1 MSYTVCEVPSYDRRT
16 RAQVVSLLADEGLTL
31 DAHLDYT
38 CAVLDDDGSVIA
50 TGSCFASSLRCFAV
64 AKEHQG
70 EGLLNTIVSHLI
82 EVQAARGNFHLFL
95 YTKPK
100 SARFFADLGFYE
112 IARPDSTLVFM
123 ENRRSGFESFCQRL
137 AGTRR
142 AGSAAAIVMNAN
154 PFTLG
159 HRYLVEQ
166 AAKVYDTVH
175 LFVLSEDASLFP
187 ADVRFRLVQEGV
199 NDLPNAVLHRT
210 EDYLISAAT
219 FPSYFL
225 RDSESAIRANAR
237 LDLALFAKIAAAL
250 GVTARFVGEE
260 PASVV
265 TGLYNEIM
273 AQELPK
279 AGIRCVVVP
288 RLEKG
293 GRAVSASSVRQAIHE
308 GDMDAAK
315 AMLPPSTW
323 AYLTS
328 PEAAGV
334 LSAIRASKEVIHY

>member
-1 MSYTVCEVPSYDRRT
+1 MSYTVCEVSAYDRRT
-16 RAQVVSLLADEGLTL
+16 RVQIVSLLSSEGLTL

-38 CAVLDDDGSVIA
+38 CVALDEDGSVVA
-50 TGSCFASSLRCFAV
+50 TGSCFASTLRCFAV

-70 EGLLNTIVSHLI
+70 EGLLNTVVSHLI

-95 YTKPK
+95 YSKPK

-112 IARPDSTLVFM
+112 IVRLDGTLVFM
-123 ENRRSGFESFCQRL
+123 ENRRSGFEDFCNRL
-137 AGTRR
+137 AATRR
-142 AGSAAAIVMNAN
+142 EGNAAAIVMNAN

-166 AAKVYDTVH
+166 AVREYSTVH
-175 LFVLSEDASLFP
+175 IFVLSEDASFFP
-187 ADVRFRLVQEGV
+187 ADVRYDLVREGV
-199 NDLPNAVLHRT
+199 KDLPNIMLHRT
-210 EDYLISAAT
+210 EDYLISTAT

-225 RDSESAIRANAR
+225 RDSENAILASAR

-260 PASVV
+260 PASIA

-273 AQELPK
+273 TQELPK
-279 AGIRCVVVP
+279 ADIRCVVVP
-288 RLEKG
+288 RLKKN
-293 GRAVSASSVRQAIHE
+293 GRVVSASSVRQAIHD
-308 GDMDAAK
+308 GDMETAR

-328 PEAAGV
+328 PEAVNV
-334 LSAIRASKEVIHY
+334 LDAIRASNEVIHY